1 MKILG
6 FNHDLF
12 ISSMCCLGNNN
23 ILFASPEERFS
34 REKNS
39 RKFPHLSL
47 DYYLKKNKIKIEQI
61 DYFVSSL
68 NPGVYF
74 NKFNPIISNQR
85 RHFSEHLI
93 SLPDNVLAYKNDRQ
107 FLTSNL
113 TSQNF
118 KFGKFDLK
126 TYFVNHHEAHA
137 ANAFYSS
144 GFSNAL
150 TLVVDLQ
157 GEIASTSVYFCK
169 NCKICDVTTL

>member
-1 MKILG
+1 MIY
-6 FNHDLF
+6 LF
-12 ISSMCCLGNNN
+12 LLCVVWAI
-23 ILFASPEERFS
+23 IIFLFASPEERFS

-113 TSQNF
+113 ASQILN
-118 KFGKFDLK
+118 L
-126 TYFVNHHEAHA
+126 VN
-137 ANAFYSS
+137 
-144 GFSNAL
+144 L
-150 TLVVDLQ
+150 
-157 GEIASTSVYFCK
+157 I
-169 NCKICDVTTL
+169 